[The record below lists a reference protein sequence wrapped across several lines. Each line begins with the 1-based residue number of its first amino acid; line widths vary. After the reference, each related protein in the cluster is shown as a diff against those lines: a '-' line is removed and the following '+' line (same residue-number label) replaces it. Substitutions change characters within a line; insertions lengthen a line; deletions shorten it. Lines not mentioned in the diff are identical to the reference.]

1 MYGIDEFGWWTAIII
16 ACASTAV
23 SFFFLVYL
31 QTART
36 VQAVT
41 EIALLRDAK
50 GGT

>member
-1 MYGIDEFGWWTAIII
+1 MEDDPFR
-16 ACASTAV
+16 V
-23 SFFFLVYL
+23 SRRRNQALPVLFFFLVHL

-50 GGT
+50 GET